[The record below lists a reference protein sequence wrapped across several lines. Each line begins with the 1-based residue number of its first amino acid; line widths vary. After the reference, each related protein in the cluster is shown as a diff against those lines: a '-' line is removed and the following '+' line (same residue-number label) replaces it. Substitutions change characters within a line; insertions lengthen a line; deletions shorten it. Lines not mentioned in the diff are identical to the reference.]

1 MLALFTMAVGASA
14 QIQLLYTDFGRNVI
28 DRNKKLFWMDGDSD
42 PCFDIQSY
50 KKGGNK
56 EVFVISEKEDKNNKY
71 KVTIILDSKST
82 PIEIELSHPRYGV
95 QKSKVKTTSGDK
107 DEDDRLYKYFGEL
120 AGYPPSAIPSAKGG
134 VPTAKSVKEDAGKSA
149 GAKVGDAA
157 KGAVNKVKGLFKKK
171 K

>member
-28 DRNKKLFWMDGDSD
+28 DR
-42 PCFDIQSY
+42 
-50 KKGGNK
+50 NK

-107 DEDDRLYKYFGEL
+107 NEDDRLYKYFGEL
-120 AGYPPSAIPSAKGG
+120 AGYPPSATPSVKGG

-157 KGAVNKVKGLFKKK
+157 KSAVNKVKGLFKKK